1 MNIGI
6 WGLGRVG
13 TAALNYFGNH
23 QASLSVVNNK
33 PLSETETTLL
43 QTYNACFMEQSP
55 ETIEELFKTCDRV
68 IVSPGIDFRNF
79 EQFSNKLICELDI
92 FSSHITIPT
101 IAITG
106 SVAKT
111 SVTTLLNAV
120 LNASGKTSCAAGNIG
135 IPVLEVIN
143 NHPDIFVLEV
153 SSFQLEYTQQFAPD
167 IAIWT
172 NFHPNH
178 LDRHGT
184 EDEYFDAKCA
194 IFAHQHAHQQSLI
207 PIDIIPLLEQRNAIK
222 PSMRFF
228 SLEKPSLQLLTTY
241 PNHTFYWLEPHGI
254 IIHKNSTT
262 QMLISRE
269 LIPNSSFVYNWIIIA
284 ATLHMLKL
292 DPSLIAQCP
301 STALEHRL
309 EYVTTINNVAYY
321 NDSKSTIGQS
331 TLAAVNNF
339 PNKSIVLILGG
350 LSKGVDRSPI
360 IQQLTGKVKKV
371 ICFGAETEQL
381 ASLCTQFKI
390 DSEMCETLEN
400 ACLEAK
406 NTAISDD
413 IVIFSPG
420 GSSFDL
426 FTNYEQRGTRFKQL
440 INNL

>member
-33 PLSETETTLL
+33 PLSATETTLL

-55 ETIEELFKTCDRV
+55 ETIEQLFKTCDRV
-68 IVSPGIDFRNF
+68 IVSPGIDFRAF
-79 EQFSNKLICELDI
+79 KQFSNKLVCELDI
-92 FSSHITIPT
+92 FSSHVTVPT

-111 SVTTLLNAV
+111 SVTTLLHAV

-135 IPVLEVIN
+135 IPVLEIIN
-143 NHPDIFVLEV
+143 NHPDMFVLEV

-184 EDEYFDAKCA
+184 IDEYFNAKCA
-194 IFAHQHAHQQSLI
+194 IFAHQQVYQHALV
-207 PIDIIPLLEQRNAIK
+207 PIDIIPMLEQRNAIK
-222 PSMRFF
+222 SSMHFF
-228 SLEKPSLQLLTTY
+228 SLEKPSLQLLTEY
-241 PNHTFYWLEPHGI
+241 ADHIFYWLEPHGI
-254 IIHKNSTT
+254 VVHANNDTK
-262 QMLISRE
+262 LLVSRE
-269 LIPNSSFVYNWIIIA
+269 LIPHSSFVYNWIIIA
-284 ATLHMLKL
+284 ATLHILNVN
-292 DPSLIAQCP
+292 PSLIAQCP

-331 TLAAVNNF
+331 TLAAVHNF
-339 PNKSIVLILGG
+339 PNKSIILMIGG

-371 ICFGAETEQL
+371 ICFGAEAEQL

-390 DSEMCETLEN
+390 DSTMCETLEN

-406 NTAISDD
+406 NASISGD

-426 FTNYEQRGTRFKQL
+426 FTNYEQRGSRFKHL
-440 INNL
+440 VNNL

>member
-33 PLSETETTLL
+33 PLSEAEASLL
-43 QTYNACFMEQSP
+43 QTYNAQFMEQSS
-55 ETIEELFKTCDRV
+55 ETIEQLFKTCDRV
-68 IVSPGIDFRNF
+68 IVSPGIDFRAF
-79 EQFSNKLICELDI
+79 KQFSNKLVCELDI
-92 FSSHITIPT
+92 FSSHTTIPT

-184 EDEYFDAKCA
+184 VDEYFDAKCA
-194 IFAHQHAHQQSLI
+194 IFAHQHAHQHALI
-207 PIDIIPLLEQRNAIK
+207 PVDLIPLLEKRNAIK

-241 PNHTFYWLEPHGI
+241 AHHTFYWLEPHGI
-254 IIHKNSTT
+254 VVHTNNNVKT
-262 QMLISRE
+262 LVERE
-269 LIPNSSFVYNWIIIA
+269 LIPHSSFVYNWIIIA
-284 ATLHMLKL
+284 ATLHMLTL
-292 DPSLIAQCP
+292 DPSLITHCP
-301 STALEHRL
+301 ATALEHRL

-331 TLAAVNNF
+331 TLAAVHNF
-339 PNKSIVLILGG
+339 PNKSIVLIIGG

-360 IQQLTGKVKKV
+360 IRQLIDKVKKV
-371 ICFGAETEQL
+371 ICFGGEAEQL
-381 ASLCTQFKI
+381 ASLCVQFKI
-390 DSEMCETLEN
+390 GTVKCETLEN
-400 ACLEAK
+400 ACREAK
-406 NTAISDD
+406 NVAISGD

-426 FTNYEQRGTRFKQL
+426 FTNYEQRGTRFKHL
-440 INNL
+440 INSP